1 MVIERGYKLTESFC
15 VLVKNINVA
24 GVGNGLA
31 AFLFSTLG
39 PGLIVMNAAKQ
50 GGLTDSQAVS
60 WLLAIYAMGGLC
72 CMFMALRY
80 RLPVSVAFSI
90 PGAILLATL
99 LKRYNLSEAVGAY
112 LAIAAVIMVLT
123 VSGAIKKIVEYIPTP
138 VMLAM
143 VSGVLVSFGVNLFKG
158 AVNTPSIY
166 GAMVVAYFIS
176 MSSAWLRKYV
186 PPIVMAIVV
195 GVVLLVIYGKI
206 TPVPVTV
213 ELAKPEFIL
222 PVFNINAIIDIGIP
236 LFFLVVGVQNI
247 QAVGVLMAEGY
258 RPPINAMYMVPSI
271 ASVINAMFG
280 AHNAVTAGPSTAIC
294 CSAASGPRKEL
305 RFIASFFE
313 GLFWFLFALSAKI
326 AVDAVKFVPPEFAA
340 VLAGLAMF
348 EVFGS
353 AFKGAFNGQFKSGA
367 MVAFFICLAN
377 VPILNIGAPFWA
389 IILGVVTSLVVERSD
404 FAALRSAIK
413 SEASEAEEEEEPATE
428 ASTA

>member
-1 MVIERGYKLTESFC
+1 MVIERGYNLGESFQ
-15 VLVKNINVA
+15 LMLKNLNVA

-50 GGLTDSQAVS
+50 GHLTDGQAVS

-80 RLPVSVAFSI
+80 RLPVSIAFSI

-99 LKRYNLSEAVGAY
+99 LQRYSLPEAVGAY
-112 LAIAAVIMVLT
+112 LTITAVILVLT
-123 VSGAIKKIVEYIPTP
+123 VSGAIKKLVEYIPTP

-143 VSGVLVSFGVNLFKG
+143 VSGVLVGFGINLFKG
-158 AVNTPSIY
+158 AVTTPSIY
-166 GAMVVAYFIS
+166 GWMVVAYLVA
-176 MSSAWLRKYV
+176 MSSALLRKFV
-186 PPIVMAIVV
+186 PPIVLAIVV
-195 GVVLLVIYGKI
+195 GVVLLAFYGKI
-206 TPVPVTV
+206 TPVPVTL
-213 ELAKPEFIL
+213 EFAKPELAL
-222 PVFNINAIIDIGIP
+222 PAFNLSAIVDIGIP

-258 RPPINAMYMVPSI
+258 KPPINAMYMVPAI
-271 ASVINAMFG
+271 ASIVNAFLG

-313 GLFWFLFALSAKI
+313 GLFWFLFALSAQI
-326 AVDAVKFVPPEFAA
+326 AVDAVKFVPAEFAA

-377 VPILNIGAPFWA
+377 VPIFGIGAPFWS
-389 IILGVVTSLVVERSD
+389 IIFGVVTSLVVDRGD
-404 FAALRSAIK
+404 FAFSKKAAAAAGAAESPEMALQ
-413 SEASEAEEEEEPATE
+413 
-428 ASTA
+428 TAK